1 VESIGPVEPGLDVLL
16 GLLTSGPT
24 LDELAGEDTAL
35 EIYRAC
41 QRPAIV
47 TPGPRVPRPVAR
59 RQARRRRWLAAAGT
73 VATAAALTVAAY
85 TQSLPTPLQNA
96 AYHVLGFVG
105 VPRAHHA
112 GRARGDA
119 RPTRP
124 ARPRTHRA
132 SRAVD
137 IPPAPVASP
146 SPVPTPAKAAFS
158 PDPASLSIAVAR
170 YRIVAGQG
178 AVLVGRLTEQG
189 KAVPGARLWLLERI
203 SGGRAWHIAGQ
214 ATTGPRGR
222 AVVIVPDLTSN
233 AMFRFRG
240 PHGALSRPVR
250 VIVVPSVFVRLVPGP
265 RGKAEIVTA
274 NSPLAAPGDEVIL
287 QVRLGG
293 RWVTVRARELRTDNR
308 VRFVVEAAGVRRAYR
323 VVLVATSAHGRS
335 VSNAVIASSR

>member
-35 EIYRAC
+35 EMYRAC

-47 TPGPRVPRPVAR
+47 TLEPRAPRPTAR

-85 TQSLPTPLQNA
+85 TQSLPAPLQNA

-112 GRARGDA
+112 GRARGEA
-119 RPTRP
+119 HPTRP
-124 ARPRTHRA
+124 VRPRAHRA
-132 SRAVD
+132 SRAVGT
-137 IPPAPVASP
+137 PPAPVASP
-146 SPVPTPAKAAFS
+146 SPVPTLAKAAFA

-178 AVLVGRLTEQG
+178 AVLVGRLTEAGQ
-189 KAVPGARLWLLERI
+189 AVPGARLWLLDRT

-233 AMFRFRG
+233 AVFRFRG
-240 PHGALSRPVR
+240 PHDALSRPVP
-250 VIVVPSVFVRLVPGP
+250 VIVVPPVFVRLVPGP
-265 RGKAEIVTA
+265 HGKAETVIA
-274 NSPLAAPGDEVIL
+274 RSPLAAPGDEVIL

-293 RWVTVRARELRTDNR
+293 RWVTIQARELHTDNR
-308 VRFVVEAAGVRRAYR
+308 ARFVMKVAGVRHAYR

-335 VSNAVIASSR
+335 VSRAVIVSSR